1 MARLLSV
8 LIVVVSAL
16 AALPYASNAQKPTP
30 KKEALP
36 KLNQVHVKIL
46 MPTERPVVESWIV
59 EQLKKGEQSR
69 YVAATGWVPVD
80 VSGEEKKLVWFGDL
94 EGESWGYPVN
104 GQISERA
111 NGRIKV
117 HLELLDDPDP
127 IPGPGATISL
137 KDEPGSREIAS
148 VKELKTKQGPAYV
161 AVHVGPLPEQAAA
174 EGQKSAPKKEARPKF
189 NPVYV
194 KILLP
199 ADRPVVESW
208 IAEHLKKRGQSKF
221 IAVTPWVPVVG
232 TGKIFDKATDVWD
245 GGCRV
250 FASITERKDGR
261 IKLFFGGWLP
271 FSADVTV
278 SLTDEPGSREIAV
291 GELRDPEKGKMTPFA
306 YVAVFIGPPPEKA
319 AAPTDQKK

>member
-1 MARLLSV
+1 
-8 LIVVVSAL
+8 LIVVISAL

-36 KLNQVHVKIL
+36 KLNQVYVKIL
-46 MPTERPVVESWIV
+46 LPTERPVVESWIV
-59 EQLKKGEQSR
+59 EQLKKREQSR

-80 VSGEEKKLVWFGDL
+80 VTGEEKKLVWFGAL

-104 GQISERA
+104 GQITERA

-117 HLELLDDPDP
+117 HLELLDDPDA
-127 IPGPGATISL
+127 IPGPGVTISL

-148 VKELKTKQGPAYV
+148 VKELKTKQGTAYV

-174 EGQKSAPKKEARPKF
+174 EGQKSVPKKEARPKF

-232 TGKIFDKATDVWD
+232 TGKIFEESTRVWD
-245 GGCRV
+245 GGCG
-250 FASITERKDGR
+250 AQGQILERKDGR
-261 IKLFFGGWLP
+261 VKVYVGGWFP
-271 FSADVTV
+271 FVAGATI
-278 SLTDEPGSREIAV
+278 SLKDEPGSREIAAV
-291 GELRDPEKGKMTPFA
+291 EQAKLEDGMP
-306 YVAVFIGPPPEKA
+306 YVAVLIGPPPDQF